1 MQWECNVSKV
11 SAAVRVQYF
20 PLTLYFPLLLLPYP
34 LLRNGLLNISVMH
47 LLLTFMSFMATGY
60 CTRPCTLSSPSLCN
74 IHWIQNIYTK
84 LFLTDLCRKS
94 WPGNIWYTAYLLR
107 GMLRGEYQ
115 WYQFYFK
122 YFLGLYSNIKVKIE
136 IPPWTWISSEDRNR
150 LDLGSIRSS
159 SLSL

>member
-74 IHWIQNIYTK
+74 IHWIQNIYTNC
-84 LFLTDLCRKS
+84 FWQIYAARVDLEIFGTLHICCEACCE
-94 WPGNIWYTAYLLR
+94 GNT
-107 GMLRGEYQ
+107 
-115 WYQFYFK
+115 
-122 YFLGLYSNIKVKIE
+122 ND
-136 IPPWTWISSEDRNR
+136 ISSI
-150 LDLGSIRSS
+150 LSTFLVYIQTSKSRSRS
-159 SLSL
+159 HHEHEFRVRTEID